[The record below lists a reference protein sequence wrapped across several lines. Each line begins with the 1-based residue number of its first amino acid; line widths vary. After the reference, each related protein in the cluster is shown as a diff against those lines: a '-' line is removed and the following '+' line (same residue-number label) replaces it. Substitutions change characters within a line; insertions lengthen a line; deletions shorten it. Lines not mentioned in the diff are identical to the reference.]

1 METRKNNFWKIA
13 YSIITIIILLIQVN
27 LYIEQN
33 RISSIQNRILASNKE
48 YNYSTELFNIIDL
61 VSNETNSY
69 SYEADSINDRDRQ
82 PFRYLYTDLL
92 NYKNDSLRVKLSPV
106 LSNRIISFTNYI
118 EAYSII
124 GQDGELKNKIFS
136 PERKNLLIYL
146 INSYADTRSFLFDS
160 NFSQIYLNDFE
171 IRERSLRGLN
181 TRNSHLKN
189 CLFYLSDLSPIILDQ
204 SHLENVR
211 FSHCNM
217 IPSDFKNAILDS
229 VSFGNSYLP
238 YAIHF
243 KDAYLKHIDLDGAL
257 VPERDWLDQM
267 KEIVKK
273 KGNIDDFEITNML
286 PVDTLTG
293 YSKDIYFYQISKK
306 KM

>member
-1 METRKNNFWKIA
+1 METNKNNFWKIA
-13 YSIITIIILLIQVN
+13 YSIVTIIILLVQVN

-61 VSNETNSY
+61 VSNETDSY
-69 SYEADSINDRDRQ
+69 SYEADSIKDRNRD

-92 NYKNDSLRVKLSPV
+92 NYNNDSLRIRLSPV

-118 EAYSII
+118 EAYTII
-124 GQDGELKNKIFS
+124 DQNGELKNKLFS

-160 NFSQIYLNDFE
+160 DFSQIYLNDFE

-181 TRNSHLKN
+181 AKNSHLKN

-204 SHLENVR
+204 SLLEDVR

-217 IPSDFKNAILDS
+217 IPSDFKGATLDS
-229 VSFGNSYLP
+229 VSFESSYLP
-238 YAIHF
+238 YAVHF
-243 KDAYLKHIDLDGAL
+243 KGAKVKHIDLEGAL
-257 VPERDWLDQM
+257 VPSLDWLNEM
-267 KEIVKK
+267 RETLKM
-273 KGNIDDFEITNML
+273 KGNIDDFEIVNRL
-286 PVDTLTG
+286 PQDTLTG

-306 KM
+306 KK